1 MPRPRTTAEP
11 DTPKV
16 LDKALRV
23 LEAFGEQSPE
33 WSEAAL
39 QYQLDI
45 PSTTLNRI
53 VRGLERAGYLL
64 RGADGRYRLGLAAV
78 RLGTRAAASLDL
90 PAVLEPH
97 LRELSRR
104 TGELVILAV
113 PDLAT
118 GHAVY
123 AAIADSPKRL
133 RVTAELGTR
142 VPLTAGAT
150 ARTILAFQSRT
161 RIDAVL
167 TRPLERLAAGT
178 LTDVRTIRRGLT
190 TIRQRGWGLSWQET
204 YDGAWAVAAPVLDG
218 AGCALGAFGVATPIS
233 RHSRA
238 VQTANRDAAADVAAR
253 ATLALRVGEGA
264 GPPATSLSAGSSAV
278 PRSHRPRDNPPR
290 LRAEPARA
298 RPSRV

>member
-1 MPRPRTTAEP
+1 VVIVSR
-11 DTPKV
+11 KV
-16 LDKALRV
+16 LDKALAV
-23 LEAFGEQSPE
+23 LEVFGEESPE

-39 QYQLDI
+39 QQRLAI

-78 RLGTRAAASLDL
+78 RLGRRASASLDL

-97 LRELSRR
+97 QRELARR

-118 GHAVY
+118 AHAVY
-123 AAIADSPKRL
+123 VALADSPKRL

-150 ARTILAFQSRT
+150 ARTILAFQARAQ
-161 RIDAVL
+161 IDAVL
-167 TRPLERLAAGT
+167 ARPLDRLAAGT
-178 LTDVRTIRRGLT
+178 LTDAVTIRRSLAR
-190 TIRQRGWGLSWQET
+190 IRRRGWGLSWQET

-218 AGCALGAFGVATPIS
+218 AGRALAAFGVATPIS

-238 VQTANRDAAADVAAR
+238 VQAGNRDAVLDLAAAASS
-253 ATLALRVGEGA
+253 ALRVGDPMRGA
-264 GPPATSLSAGSSAV
+264 GVDVAPNPPPAPHG
-278 PRSHRPRDNPPR
+278 
-290 LRAEPARA
+290 
-298 RPSRV
+298 

>member
-1 MPRPRTTAEP
+1 MPRPRTTADPEI
-11 DTPKV
+11 PKV

-23 LEAFGEQSPE
+23 LEAFGEESPE

-39 QYQLDI
+39 QQELAI

-53 VRGLERAGYLL
+53 VRGLERTDYLL

-90 PAVLEPH
+90 PVVLEPH
-97 LRELSRR
+97 LRDLARR
-104 TGELVILAV
+104 TGELAILAV
-113 PDLAT
+113 PDLAS
-118 GHAVY
+118 GRAVY
-123 AAIADSPKRL
+123 VAIADSPKRL

-150 ARTILAFQSRT
+150 ARTILAFQPRAQV
-161 RIDAVL
+161 DAVL
-167 TRPLERLAAGT
+167 SRPLERLAEGT
-178 LTDVRTIRRGLT
+178 LTDARTIRRSLA

-218 AGCALGAFGVATPIS
+218 AGRALAAFGVATPIS

-238 VQTANRDAAADVAAR
+238 VQRGNRDAALDVAAR
-253 ATLALRVGEGA
+253 AAAALRVGE
-264 GPPATSLSAGSSAV
+264 
-278 PRSHRPRDNPPR
+278 
-290 LRAEPARA
+290 E
-298 RPSRV
+298 